1 MLKVTTPRE
10 TVTDQTSVLL
20 YSGAGHGKTLFL
32 STAQDDPR
40 TSPMLLLDYDGG
52 LRTIADRDDIAVID
66 LKATLDTGL
75 EVRLNEIH
83 DTLMRKDCPYKSV
96 AIDSLSELYYARLL
110 ALAAESALRNP
121 KLAPN
126 EVSKRDYGRVAVEL
140 RRQIRAFRNLP
151 IHVFMTAL
159 SRTVTDERSGASRT
173 GPALG
178 GQLFDQVPGLFDVVA
193 YLALGD
199 DLDDGSR
206 QRVLLLQSTYP
217 WIAKVRH
224 PFGQNPPAM
233 LEDPTVTT
241 LLDAID
247 LAPARKETRRKTS

>member
-1 MLKVTTPRE
+1 
-10 TVTDQTSVLL
+10 
-20 YSGAGHGKTLFL
+20 
-32 STAQDDPR
+32 
-40 TSPMLLLDYDGG
+40 
-52 LRTIADRDDIAVID
+52 
-66 LKATLDTGL
+66 
-75 EVRLNEIH
+75 
-83 DTLMRKDCPYKSV
+83 
-96 AIDSLSELYYARLL
+96 
-110 ALAAESALRNP
+110 
-121 KLAPN
+121 
-126 EVSKRDYGRVAVEL
+126 
-140 RRQIRAFRNLP
+140 
-151 IHVFMTAL
+151 MTAL